1 MFKKLSIVISLCL
14 LVSACGYEPMYG
26 KNNDINFYFKKI
38 TIKGD
43 NDLKN
48 LIKSYLTR
56 YNNENS
62 EKEMVVNATIIY
74 KKISQTKNIVGET
87 TDYLLVAE
95 VEFEILSNNN
105 KKIIFIK
112 EDFVMKNL
120 EREFDEK
127 NYERTIKQNFAYS
140 IVDEFILRLSRKE

>member
-1 MFKKLSIVISLCL
+1 MFKKLSIVLSLYL
-14 LVSACGYEPMYG
+14 LLAACGYEPMYS
-26 KNNDINFYFKKI
+26 KNNDINFNFKKI
-38 TIKGD
+38 AIEGD

-62 EKEMVVNATIIY
+62 EKEVFVEATIIY
-74 KKISQTKNIVGET
+74 EKISQTKNIVGET

-95 VEFEILSNNN
+95 VEFEILSNSA
-105 KKIIFIK
+105 KKTIIIK

-127 NYERTIKQNFAYS
+127 IM
-140 IVDEFILRLSRKE
+140 KEL